1 MSIYLFMIAHYS
13 VTSSFTSQ
21 RVWNVLHTFV
31 LSNTARFKVF
41 LFTIRGCYL
50 FGCFY
55 FQLKYVCT
63 SGHNDELIDFIKI
76 DASTCLHKARASGV
90 ACITLSKFKFVDTRP
105 LLRQPAFVAIR
116 SLPNSVSI
124 VFKSCA
130 LKQKSL
136 FQEKLWNGRMWKG
149 SKQAVKQPTLSWVS
163 VYYCLASRLHLS
175 SKWPF
180 CSRLVCS
187 EEW

>member
-1 MSIYLFMIAHYS
+1 MIAHYS

-31 LSNTARFKVF
+31 LSNTARFKIF
-41 LFTIRGCYL
+41 FFTIRGCYQ
-50 FGCFY
+50 FFS
-55 FQLKYVCT
+55 FFFNENMFARVVI
-63 SGHNDELIDFIKI
+63 NDELIDFIKI
-76 DASTCLHKARASGV
+76 DAATCLHKARASGV
-90 ACITLSKFKFVDTRP
+90 ACITLSKLKIVDTRP

-124 VFKSCA
+124 VFKFCA
-130 LKQKSL
+130 LKQKSS

-149 SKQAVKQPTLSWVS
+149 SKQAMKQPTLSRVS
-163 VYYCLASRLHLS
+163 VYCCLASRLHLS

-180 CSRLVCS
+180 CSRFVCS